1 MPETLTASPTE
12 PKPTAAPTPSP
23 EPSPDIPPAP
33 EPAPDQTQADL
44 DAFSAMEA
52 RWDKRNAPKPEE
64 KVPDKTEDKATEPP
78 AKEPEEKVPE
88 APPDKTRPD
97 KTISQPKALRQQID
111 SLTGELK
118 AKSTAYA
125 ELEAKYRALEPKGKE
140 TTALAERL
148 ASTEKQLE
156 ETRASLR
163 AAKQELSPEF
173 KEKYDK
179 PFDEA
184 AATARTEIEAL
195 AIVDEEGQP
204 VRQAN
209 WEKDFANLY
218 NLEYIEAKKR
228 SKQMFGDDSGLVME
242 HYLRLHR
249 MANERNKA
257 LEAEKA
263 QWSERTKADEARRV
277 QQREAFEQ
285 ASSKV
290 EQALVAKHPDL
301 YGEDPKDPEG
311 NQLLKEGLALVDS
324 TPKTL
329 QDAAVLK
336 ANIRL
341 RAAASFRLAAQNKR
355 LAQEVADLKK
365 TLEELKSSG
374 PGPTK
379 RPSGAEPKP
388 EKDWRTALHEE
399 MA

>member
-1 MPETLTASPTE
+1 MPDPLTAPPTE
-12 PKPTAAPTPSP
+12 PKPTTPPP
-23 EPSPDIPPAP
+23 EPSPPPAP
-33 EPAPDQTQADL
+33 EPAADQTREEL

-52 RWDKRNAPKPEE
+52 RWDQRNPPKPEE
-64 KVPDKTEDKATEPP
+64 KPPEKPVEKPAEKATETPTEP
-78 AKEPEEKVPE
+78 APETPT
-88 APPDKTRPD
+88 DKPRAD

-118 AKSTAYA
+118 AKTTALA
-125 ELEAKYRALEPKGKE
+125 DLEARYRALEPKGKE

-148 ASTEKQLE
+148 AATEKQLE

-184 AATARTEIEAL
+184 AATARTEFEAL
-195 AIVDEEGQP
+195 AVLDNDGQP
-204 VRQAN
+204 ARQAS

-218 NLEYIEAKKR
+218 NLPYIEAKTR
-228 SKQMFGDDSGLVME
+228 SKQMFGDDAGLVME

-249 MANERNKA
+249 MANDRNKA

-285 ASSKV
+285 ASAKV
-290 EQALVAKHPDL
+290 QEALIAKHPDL
-301 YGEDPKDPEG
+301 YGEDPKDPDG

-355 LAQEVADLKK
+355 LTQEVADLKK
-365 TLEELKSSG
+365 TIEELRSSG